1 MKQWIK
7 GFYLFAGVLTLSPVA
22 SLAQVNSTWDGTTGN
37 WTDASKWSTA
47 DFPENGNGGF
57 DFNAFINGGTVTLD
71 DFIAIEGLEI
81 TGGELIVNTPQALT
95 TFQGLDLVGGTISG
109 TGTIDPAALN
119 VLNAATLSG
128 VQIDLQSGSSIGIG
142 SLTDT
147 TTLNNG
153 ATIRNVTRITPTRVS
168 GTSLTEA
175 SANLFIDGGTGTNR
189 FFNDFGG
196 EFIKPVG
203 DASLTIGIRF
213 DNDGRVEVE
222 QGTLRL
228 NNGGVSA
235 GTYSVGELGTL
246 QLRGTHQ
253 LQSGQ
258 ISGLGTVQI
267 VQGTLSIDEN
277 SSYLALQTQVQAGT
291 LEIDRTFQHST
302 DVLALFDNA
311 EVIDITTGSSN
322 PATFSVERT
331 LEIQTSGGAVA
342 TVRGLEFRLGSGFGP
357 QSSVDFLSGQLV
369 LDEGSTINHIGTFD
383 LDLANSGIQSFDIT
397 PITAG
402 PTGNNTF
409 NNQFGGL
416 IRKAVGNG
424 ELTFDIGFNNEGE
437 VEVDRGELRFN
448 RGGVSTGT
456 FRPGRFGE
464 LIFAGGHDLTGANV
478 TGLGEVTFEGST
490 GPGAAANLIGKT
502 TQYLVGQ
509 TTLNSGILTI
519 NSNNAESTEL
529 RLVSGLLNGT
539 GTITVDFLGTA
550 GDTQV
555 DGVQIVVQNFYS
567 LSSGAIVTTGA
578 GSLDVQGSFE
588 LDEESSFKAI
598 LDDSPGEIAN
608 SFAAQGTGDL
618 SGDLLIEIAPDFT
631 AEVGDIFELFS
642 AQQGI
647 TGSFRNLALGES
659 ITAGSFTFSLI
670 DPDAVAAVSFSDESL
685 PLLSNDSA
693 GLPTR
698 LALQVD
704 AVPEPGSMG
713 ILALGLGLLLNRRGG
728 THRATQLN

>member
-1 MKQWIK
+1 MRSVSKQGFK
-7 GFYLFAGVLTLSPVA
+7 GCYLLLSALAFSPVT
-22 SLAQVNSTWDGTTGN
+22 SLAQVNSTWDGTNGN
-37 WTDASKWSTA
+37 WTDASKWSTT
-47 DFPENGNGGF
+47 DFPKNGNGGF
-57 DFNAFINGGTVTLD
+57 DFNAFINAGIVTLN
-71 DFIAIEGLEI
+71 DFIDIDGLEI
-81 TGGELIVNTPQALT
+81 SGGELIIDAPQPLSI
-95 TFQGLDLVGGTISG
+95 FQDFDLIGGTISG
-109 TGTIDPAALN
+109 SGTIDPAALN

-142 SLTDT
+142 NLTDT
-147 TTLNNG
+147 AILNNG
-153 ATIRNVTRITPTRVS
+153 ATIRNVTSITPTRVS

-196 EFIKPVG
+196 TFIKPVG
-203 DASLTIGIRF
+203 DASLTVGIQF

-253 LQSGQ
+253 LQGGQ
-258 ISGLGTVQI
+258 ISGLGTVQV
-267 VQGTLSIDEN
+267 VQGTLSIDAN
-277 SSYLALQTQVQAGT
+277 SSYLALQTQVQSGT

-302 DVLALFDNA
+302 DFLDLFDNA
-311 EVIDITTGSSN
+311 ELVDVTTGSGN

-342 TVRGLEFRLGSGFGP
+342 TVRGLEFRLGSSLGP
-357 QSSVDFLSGQLV
+357 ESSVDFLSGQLV
-369 LDEGSTINHIGTFD
+369 MDEGSTINHVGTFD
-383 LDLANSGIQSFDIT
+383 LDLANPGIQSFDIT

-424 ELTFDIGFNNEGE
+424 ELTFDIAFNNEGE

-464 LIFAGGHDLTGANV
+464 LIFAGGHDLTGANI
-478 TGLGEVTFEGST
+478 TGLGEVVFEG
-490 GPGAAANLIGKT
+490 GNAAGAAANIIGQT
-502 TQYLVGQ
+502 SQYFVGQ
-509 TTLNSGILTI
+509 TTLNSGTLTI
-519 NSNNAESTEL
+519 NASNAESTEL

-539 GTITVDFLGTA
+539 GTITVDFLGTE

-567 LSSGAIVTTGA
+567 LSSGAIVTTG
-578 GSLDVQGSFE
+578 GGGLDVQGSFE

-598 LDDSPGEIAN
+598 FDASPGEIAN
-608 SFAAQGTGDL
+608 RFAAQGTGDL
-618 SGDLLIEIAPDFT
+618 SGSLLIELTPAFS
-631 AEVGDIFELFS
+631 AEVGDVFELFS

-647 TGSFRNLALGES
+647 SGTFSNLALGES
-659 ITAGSFTFSLI
+659 ISSGGFTFVLI
-670 DPDAVAAVSFSDESL
+670 DPDAPSQVVATTFEVQSESTASIT
-685 PLLSNDSA
+685 P
-693 GLPTR
+693 PTR
-698 LALQVD
+698 LALRVTE
-704 AVPEPGSMG
+704 VPEPST
-713 ILALGLGLLLNRRGG
+713 ILVLSLGVGLLATRR
-728 THRATQLN
+728 R

>member
-1 MKQWIK
+1 M
-7 GFYLFAGVLTLSPVA
+7 
-22 SLAQVNSTWDGTTGN
+22 NSTWDGTNGN
-37 WTDASKWSTA
+37 WTDASKWSTT
-47 DFPENGNGGF
+47 DFPKNGNGGF
-57 DFNAFINGGTVTLD
+57 DFNAFINAGIVTLN
-71 DFIAIEGLEI
+71 DFIDIDGLEI
-81 TGGELIVNTPQALT
+81 SGGELIIDAPQPLSI
-95 TFQGLDLVGGTISG
+95 FQDFDLIGGTISG
-109 TGTIDPAALN
+109 SGTIDPAALN

-142 SLTDT
+142 NLTDT
-147 TTLNNG
+147 AILNNG
-153 ATIRNVTRITPTRVS
+153 ATIRNVTSITPTRVS

-196 EFIKPVG
+196 TFIKPVG
-203 DASLTIGIRF
+203 DASLTVGIQF

-253 LQSGQ
+253 LQGGQ
-258 ISGLGTVQI
+258 ISGLGTVQV
-267 VQGTLSIDEN
+267 VQGTLSIDAN
-277 SSYLALQTQVQAGT
+277 SSYLALQTQVQSGT

-302 DVLALFDNA
+302 DFLDLFDNA
-311 EVIDITTGSSN
+311 ELVDVTTGSGN

-342 TVRGLEFRLGSGFGP
+342 TVRGLEFRLGSSLGSE
-357 QSSVDFLSGQLV
+357 SSVDFLSGQLV
-369 LDEGSTINHIGTFD
+369 MDEGSTINHVGTFD
-383 LDLANSGIQSFDIT
+383 LDLANPGIQSFDIT

-424 ELTFDIGFNNEGE
+424 ELTFDIAFNNEGE

-464 LIFAGGHDLTGANV
+464 LIFAGGHDLTGANI
-478 TGLGEVTFEGST
+478 TGLGEVVFEG
-490 GPGAAANLIGKT
+490 GNAAGAAANIIGQT
-502 TQYLVGQ
+502 SQYFVGQ
-509 TTLNSGILTI
+509 TTLNSGTLTI
-519 NSNNAESTEL
+519 NASNAESTEL

-539 GTITVDFLGTA
+539 GTITVDFLGTE

-567 LSSGAIVTTGA
+567 LSSGAIVTTG
-578 GSLDVQGSFE
+578 GGGLDVQGSFE

-598 LDDSPGEIAN
+598 FDASPGEIAN
-608 SFAAQGTGDL
+608 RFAAQGTGDL
-618 SGDLLIEIAPDFT
+618 SGSLLIELTPAFS
-631 AEVGDIFELFS
+631 AEVGDVFELFS

-647 TGSFRNLALGES
+647 SGTFSNLALGES
-659 ITAGSFTFSLI
+659 ISSGGFTFVLI
-670 DPDAVAAVSFSDESL
+670 DPDAPSQVVATTFEVQSESTASIT
-685 PLLSNDSA
+685 P
-693 GLPTR
+693 PTR
-698 LALQVD
+698 LALRVTE
-704 AVPEPGSMG
+704 VPEPST
-713 ILALGLGLLLNRRGG
+713 ILVLSLGVGLLATRRRGAQQ
-728 THRATQLN
+728 R